1 MVLLVPVLVFATFLV
16 ICTLMTVGE
25 PLNPTR
31 PLVSFDQSRAYAHRL
46 QKLIA
51 CQTVSQ
57 EGEFAQ
63 LPFQQ
68 LREQMQELFPNVHR
82 HARSQI
88 AGDGCWVYIL
98 PGKNTDRN
106 ILLLAHHDVASAEGK
121 WKYPPF
127 SGEIADGKLWGRGTV
142 NNKTNLF
149 AIFSAMEELLSEG
162 FCPEC
167 NVWVVSS
174 HNTQAGGDGAALA
187 ADFFRQQGIT
197 FDFVL
202 DQGEAVADPPISA
215 MNCSKC
221 AMIAFQEKGT
231 HQMILTADAG
241 TNHAGALRA
250 TPTERMADFISEIRR
265 EGIFIRRMT
274 PELETMLKAMAPYT
288 AFSLKLELAN
298 LWLFKGLLVKQLPNI
313 SREAAELLG
322 TTCSFNNLV
331 TRADGRRC
339 TARIVLRS
347 MDAGDLKTDLTRM
360 RTLATKYGIR
370 VESAGE
376 NAVPKASNPQS
387 PALAK
392 VTRCIHEI
400 FPDVPVIPFVLPE
413 ATDARFFADLSDCV
427 LRFSP
432 LRLTAQ
438 QIMGARGADEN
449 VDIVS
454 IGTAV
459 IFYRRILESY
469 TSGQLREDLDDEDLD
484 DDQWEEDQEP
494 VTASEEIPE
503 EENIHLTDD
512 FSAQMPEDYESHQLL
527 EEPLLED
534 IWNVH
539 ADELTDPVLEEVP
552 QFSMKEVSADL
563 LGEYPEDM
571 LEDISDFDISTLTNW
586 EEYI

>member
-1 MVLLVPVLVFATFLV
+1 MVLLVPVLVFAAFLI
-16 ICTLMTVGE
+16 ICALMTVGE

-31 PLVSFDQSRAYAHRL
+31 PLVSYDQSREYAHRL

-51 CQTVSQ
+51 CETVCWEDGQ
-57 EGEFAQ
+57 ENEAFTR
-63 LPFQQ
+63 
-68 LREQMQELFPNVHR
+68 LRSQMQELFPKVHTY
-82 HARSQI
+82 ARNQI
-88 AGDGCWVYIL
+88 AGEDCWVYIL
-98 PGKNTDRN
+98 PGKNTDKN
-106 ILLLAHHDVASAEGK
+106 ILLLAHHDVASADGN

-142 NNKTNLF
+142 ANKTNLF
-149 AIFSAMEELLSEG
+149 AIFSAMEELLTEG

-174 HNTQAGGDGAALA
+174 HNKEGRGDGASLA
-187 ADFFRQQGIT
+187 AEFFRQQGIT

-202 DQGEAVADPPISA
+202 DQGGAVMDAPLSA

-241 TNHAGALRA
+241 LNHASALRA

-265 EGIFIRRMT
+265 EGVFIRCMT
-274 PELETMLKAMAPYT
+274 PELETMLKALAPYT
-288 AFSLKLELAN
+288 TFPLKLELAN
-298 LWLFKGLLVKQLPNI
+298 LWLFKSLLVKQLSNI
-313 SREAAELLG
+313 SREAVELLG

-331 TRADGRRC
+331 TRADGKRC

-347 MDAGDLKTDLTRM
+347 MNPEDLKTDLTRL
-360 RTLATKYGIR
+360 RTLATKHGIR

-376 NAVPKASNPQS
+376 NAVRTASNPQS

-392 VTRCIHEI
+392 VKRCIQEV
-400 FPDVPVIPFVLPE
+400 FPDVPVIPFVMSEP
-413 ATDARFFADLSDCV
+413 TDARFFADLSDCV

-438 QIMGARGADEN
+438 QLTSARGDDEN
-449 VDIVS
+449 VDVVA

-459 IFYRRILESY
+459 IFYRRVLESY
-469 TSGQLREDLDDEDLD
+469 TSGQLQDDLEDDDLDDES
-484 DDQWEEDQEP
+484 WEEEQEP
-494 VTASEEIPE
+494 EKTIVEEPAEILPDLTAEYPVAWDGNDDFPEVQDDTFLEEMLSTDSLEFSEDVSVNFSEDIM
-503 EENIHLTDD
+503 EEN
-512 FSAQMPEDYESHQLL
+512 A
-527 EEPLLED
+527 
-534 IWNVH
+534 
-539 ADELTDPVLEEVP
+539 
-552 QFSMKEVSADL
+552 
-563 LGEYPEDM
+563 
-571 LEDISDFDISTLTNW
+571 DFDISTLTNW

>member
-1 MVLLVPVLVFATFLV
+1 
-16 ICTLMTVGE
+16 
-25 PLNPTR
+25 
-31 PLVSFDQSRAYAHRL
+31 
-46 QKLIA
+46 
-51 CQTVSQ
+51 
-57 EGEFAQ
+57 
-63 LPFQQ
+63 
-68 LREQMQELFPNVHR
+68 
-82 HARSQI
+82 
-88 AGDGCWVYIL
+88 
-98 PGKNTDRN
+98 
-106 ILLLAHHDVASAEGK
+106 
-121 WKYPPF
+121 
-127 SGEIADGKLWGRGTV
+127 
-142 NNKTNLF
+142 
-149 AIFSAMEELLSEG
+149 
-162 FCPEC
+162 
-167 NVWVVSS
+167 
-174 HNTQAGGDGAALA
+174 
-187 ADFFRQQGIT
+187 
-197 FDFVL
+197 
-202 DQGEAVADPPISA
+202 
-215 MNCSKC
+215 
-221 AMIAFQEKGT
+221 
-231 HQMILTADAG
+231 
-241 TNHAGALRA
+241 
-250 TPTERMADFISEIRR
+250 MADFISEIRR

-288 AFSLKLELAN
+288 AFSLKFELAN

-438 QIMGARGADEN
+438 QIMGARGDDEN
-449 VDIVS
+449 VDIVA

-494 VTASEEIPE
+494 VTASEEMPE
-503 EENIHLTDD
+503 EATIHLTDD
-512 FSAQMPEDYESHQLL
+512 FSAEMPEDDESHQLL

-539 ADELTDPVLEEVP
+539 TDELTDPVLEEETD
-552 QFSMKEVSADL
+552 FSMEDGSLDL
-563 LGEYPEDM
+563 LEEYPEDTV
-571 LEDISDFDISTLTNW
+571 EDISDFDISTLTNW